1 MSSESTPKTKL
12 QILRQTLILS
22 AIVSA
27 AAACIGAV
35 YSLVVI
41 GHVRL
46 QYIINANLL
55 VGAMVVSA
63 SLAVLFLPARIKGEG
78 PIDHTNYAEL
88 VMKARDKKRA
98 RAYEILYVGLGVFA
112 IAGIVEVLM
121 WR

>member
-1 MSSESTPKTKL
+1 MSSDSTPKTKL

-22 AIVSA
+22 AIVSV

-35 YSLVVI
+35 YSLVVF
-41 GHVRL
+41 GRVWL
-46 QYIINANLL
+46 QYIVNANIL
-55 VGAMVVSA
+55 VGALVISA
-63 SLAVLFLPARIKGEG
+63 ALAVLFVPARVKGEG

-112 IAGIVEVLM
+112 IASVVEVLM